1 MRRVTKLLVMLCLG
15 AWVGSATH
23 ASPDLGRLATEFD
36 AAWIAAGGPP
46 PPLGVAFVALTE
58 QERSMLGITDG
69 RGVRLIAVD
78 TGSLGE
84 RLGLHVN
91 DIVVG
96 LNGNPV
102 RSGEEFVDLVRSRDP
117 AVTPYFEVFTHNSAS
132 SPPAGAPDASA
143 SASQSESA
151 PIDCGPNPTVEC
163 AIQMLR
169 DSWSKLREV
178 MK

>member
-1 MRRVTKLLVMLCLG
+1 MGLSLLLTVICFGAALG
-15 AWVGSATH
+15 SVAH

-36 AAWIAAGGPP
+36 AAWAAAGGPP

-58 QERSMLGITDG
+58 DERSMLGITDG
-69 RGVRLIAVD
+69 RGVRLTDVN

-84 RLGLHVN
+84 RLGLNVN

-96 LNGNPV
+96 FNGNPV

-117 AVTPYFEVFTHNSAS
+117 STTPYFETFALNSVDS
-132 SPPAGAPDASA
+132 SAASA
-143 SASQSESA
+143 PASQSESA

-163 AIQMLR
+163 AMRLLR